1 MAILSQIK
9 TGGWHGGWR
18 VLLLAWLTGL
28 ALNSLPAQTV
38 SREYQL
44 KAVFLYNFAQFT
56 DWPTTAFP
64 KTNSPVVIGIFGK
77 DPFGN
82 VLDDT
87 VKGESINGR
96 SLVVRRFAR
105 LEDINECQL
114 LFISAS
120 ETNRLPQILS
130 AVKGRSTL
138 TVGETDNF
146 VLSGGI
152 ILFATSNNKIRL
164 RINLDA
170 ARQANLTI
178 SSKLLR
184 LADIVTAEKD

>member
-9 TGGWHGGWR
+9 TRGWR
-18 VLLLAWLTGL
+18 VLLLAWFV
-28 ALNSLPAQTV
+28 ALCLDTLPAQTV

-56 DWPTTAFP
+56 DWPANAFP
-64 KTNSPVVIGIFGK
+64 RTNSPVVIGIFGQ
-77 DPFGN
+77 DPFGRA
-82 VLDDT
+82 LDDT

-105 LEDINECQL
+105 LEEINECQL

-152 ILFATSNNKIRL
+152 IRFATANNKIRL

-184 LADIVTAEKD
+184 LADIVTAERD